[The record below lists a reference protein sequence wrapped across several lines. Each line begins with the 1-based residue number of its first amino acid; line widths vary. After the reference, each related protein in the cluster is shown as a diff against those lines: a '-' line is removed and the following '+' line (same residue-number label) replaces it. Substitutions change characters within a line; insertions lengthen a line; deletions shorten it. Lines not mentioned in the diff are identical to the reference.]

1 MMEVLTI
8 ILTLSSPTLMRLTF
22 TSLTATMNCFIP
34 RFDLEEDAHF
44 YYLRGEIRGA
54 KAEDITIEPRDAI
67 R

>member
-1 MMEVLTI
+1 
-8 ILTLSSPTLMRLTF
+8 MRLTF